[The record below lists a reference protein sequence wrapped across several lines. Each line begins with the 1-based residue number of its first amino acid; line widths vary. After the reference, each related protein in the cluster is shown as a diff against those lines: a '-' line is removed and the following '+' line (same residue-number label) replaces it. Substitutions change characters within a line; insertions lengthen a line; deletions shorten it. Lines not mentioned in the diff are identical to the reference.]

1 MHTCLLSAIKRTDIG
16 IAYANCHYV
25 RSDKY
30 YPHIGHGLKRCRYS
44 IPCVTAVDDVVKSS
58 AVCIGDFGR
67 EDGEGETELVSD
79 LDASYQEGWN

>member
-1 MHTCLLSAIKRTDIG
+1 
-16 IAYANCHYV
+16 
-25 RSDKY
+25 
-30 YPHIGHGLKRCRYS
+30 
-44 IPCVTAVDDVVKSS
+44 VTAVDDVVKSS